1 MIHAKKIRQKYFEA
15 IVDGRKTFEV
25 RRNTTDYKVG
35 DDILLDEVD
44 EAGSNTGRSCF
55 VRITYI
61 LPFTELAEI
70 YPNKAFSSDLLILG
84 IRFVCAKNVEEK

>member
-1 MIHAKKIRQKYFEA
+1 MIYAKKIRQKYFEA
-15 IVDGRKTFEV
+15 IVDGKKTFEV
-25 RRNTTDYKVG
+25 RRNTTDYKLG

-44 EAGSNTGRSCF
+44 EAGANTGRSCF

-84 IRFVCAKNVEEK
+84 VRLISAKNVEEK